1 MSAEM
6 MTVWLQDRM
15 EEREQVHCSQ
25 EKQWQDLSLKRET
38 EVIYEG
44 LEHDAI
50 SV

>member
-1 MSAEM
+1 M
-6 MTVWLQDRM
+6 MTLWLQDRT
-15 EEREQVHCSQ
+15 EEREEGPCSQ

-44 LEHDAI
+44 LEHDAV